1 MLLNLLL
8 EPDHLHVDN
17 NFHIDHHYFVTCR
30 VLGYCLL
37 VIVMLCKVHAKLI
50 APYLLLVLF
59 EFIPLL
65 FKCLEAKIFIDIQTV
80 NNFLIPEN
88 PYGFYQ

>member
-8 EPDHLHVDN
+8 EPDHLRVDN
-17 NFHIDHHYFVTCR
+17 NFHIDPHYFVTCS

-37 VIVMLCKVHAKLI
+37 IIVTLCKVHAKLI

-65 FKCLEAKIFIDIQTV
+65 FKCLEDKIFINIQTV
-80 NNFLIPEN
+80 NNFLIPDN